1 MSTLARVVPLMMLLS
16 ACASGAPRPE
26 VVHDAT
32 RGTLVVTPDLATVG
46 PAQSDGWAGV
56 SYALWYVAAA
66 FSADARRFVSCDPG
80 AGECRVID
88 VASGEV
94 IERRAPAGN
103 LDDAPDGILF
113 DAAIAALAEAEHL
126 VARQGPWPSSAVVLE
141 WSTTPAED
149 PALFGMVTWTLVD
162 TARGARIE
170 LARFTSPAATD
181 DVPGAIT
188 PLPPIVSPD
197 GRMLALRAL
206 GQVGQSLRVDERLV
220 PIGPAFAALAR

>member
-1 MSTLARVVPLMMLLS
+1 MSTLSRAVPLMMLVS
-16 ACASGAPRPE
+16 AACASGARRPD
-26 VVHDAT
+26 VADDAT

-46 PAQSDGWAGV
+46 PDGWAGV
-56 SYALWYVAAA
+56 SHALWYVAAA

-80 AGECRVID
+80 AAECRVID

-113 DAAIAALAEAEHL
+113 DAAIAALAESEHL
-126 VARQGPWPSSAVVLE
+126 VARQGPWPSSAVVLA

-149 PALFGMVTWTLVD
+149 PSLFGTVTWTLVD
-162 TARGARIE
+162 SERGARIE
-170 LARFTSPAATD
+170 LARFTSPSADEHA
-181 DVPGAIT
+181 PRAIT

-197 GRMLALRAL
+197 GRTLALRAL
-206 GQVGQSLRVDERLV
+206 GQVGQRLQVDERLV
-220 PIGPAFAALAR
+220 AIAPALAALH